1 MDDDSAVIYGL
12 EFQARALCAVV
23 GDIDHIQFLVGT
35 QSFKNDN
42 QVHLIEFDE
51 ENNVINSNVYL
62 HPIGEVWHISSCPLD
77 KEILLTCYDRLNG
90 SKTNRHATAWKI
102 PTDDEVPTSP
112 VQPQT
117 PSSHTAQYSMDSDL
131 GGPTN
136 TRHSTAGMSF
146 PPLVPKFHLSSDIEN
161 MKSVLWHPN
170 EDKST
175 LMSVHDQHLQIWD
188 FQVATS
194 ASAKVL
200 NVIDLGEKSHLS
212 FSSAAWNPHHN
223 GTQVAGAY
231 DTNIKA
237 WDLRAMKPAYTIEN
251 AHGILVR
258 DLDFN
263 PNKPYYVVSCGDD
276 CQVKF
281 WDVRNSTEPL
291 LKLTN
296 HSHWVWSVSYN
307 HFHDQLVLSSSS
319 DSRVMLFNI
328 ISLSS
333 EPFGQYE
340 DIDDEESTSNK
351 EEEPPK
357 DGIIATYEEHED
369 SVYASC
375 WSCSDPW
382 VFASLSYDGR
392 LVINRVPRTEKF
404 KILL

>member
-112 VQPQT
+112 SIIMHYKCFLITSIT
-117 PSSHTAQYSMDSDL
+117 PLLRSLD
-131 GGPTN
+131 
-136 TRHSTAGMSF
+136 
-146 PPLVPKFHLSSDIEN
+146 
-161 MKSVLWHPN
+161 SVLWHPN

-351 EEEPPK
+351 YVKPVLEEEPPK